1 MWTRDDTRAGFH
13 GRFVR
18 YAQVKTTKWVVVKFD
33 VLSKETSMMEKP
45 TVEMVDLILHSGM
58 LMLLFIYSTCMS
70 YCVDCAFI
78 ANVIP

>member
-1 MWTRDDTRAGFH
+1 M
-13 GRFVR
+13 
-18 YAQVKTTKWVVVKFD
+18 KTTKWVVVKFD

-45 TVEMVDLILHSGM
+45 TVEMVDFILHSGM
-58 LMLLFIYSTCMS
+58 LMLLFTYSTCML